1 MEKKTMG
8 SFIAALRRAAGLTQK
23 ELAEKL
29 NVSDKSVSR
38 WERDES
44 APDLSL
50 LPVIA
55 EVFGVS
61 CDELLRGERLSSQ
74 DLPCTLPDKRAEKQ
88 RRYLLSSRLLRY
100 RNQSLFCWG
109 LCFLGL
115 AAALTVN
122 FAFLRAYLALAAGAV
137 FLTCAVLLQ
146 FFFFN
151 GALAAASELES
162 TEPDV
167 GKFRQKVVLHAEW
180 LWGVSL
186 ALFAGLLVLIQSND
200 AYVGLSARTFW
211 PQFAICAAGAAA
223 LLLILFFLVDQ
234 ALFRKEMFGLTE
246 KEVKVRSSN
255 ARLLSRSLLC
265 WAAGCAVLL
274 FAANAL
280 TGFGTPTRL
289 CHGTSFDSWDE
300 FKSYMETP
308 FDFDVSLDPSSDS
321 NAVWYDENGNVV
333 SEEEALTE
341 RILDK
346 NGNEVCSFLWKN
358 RNVIRFRYD
367 ESGQLPV
374 TAITNTEYQ
383 KALKTAD
390 LLLTAASTVCLLSI
404 AAPLWYFFK
413 KRQKV

>member
-50 LPVIA
+50 IPVIA
-55 EVFGVS
+55 EIFEVS
-61 CDELLRGERLSSQ
+61 CDELLRGERLSLQ
-74 DLPCTLPDKRAEKQ
+74 EQACPLPDKRAEKQ
-88 RRYLLSSRLLRY
+88 RRHLIQSRLLRY
-100 RNQSLFCWG
+100 RNQSLLSWG

-122 FAFLRAYLALAAGAV
+122 FALLRAYLALAAGGV
-137 FLTCAVLLQ
+137 FLICAVLLQ
-146 FFFFN
+146 FFFLN
-151 GALAAASELES
+151 GALAAAADLEGS
-162 TEPDV
+162 EPDV
-167 GKFRQKVVLHAEW
+167 GNFRQTAVLRAEW
-180 LWGVSL
+180 LWGISL
-186 ALFAGLLVLIQSND
+186 ALFAGLLVLIQTND
-200 AYVGLSARTFW
+200 AYAGLSAQIFW
-211 PQFAICAAGAAA
+211 PLFFVCAAGAAV
-223 LLLILFFLVDQ
+223 LLLVLFFFINQ
-234 ALFRKEMFGLTE
+234 ALFRKETFGLTE
-246 KEVKVRSSN
+246 KEVQTRSLN
-255 ARLLSRSLLC
+255 ARLLSRSLLF
-265 WAAGCAVLL
+265 WAAGCAVVL
-274 FAANAL
+274 FCANAL

-289 CHGTSFDSWDE
+289 CQGTSFDSWDE

-321 NAVWYDENGNVV
+321 NAVWYDENGNVI

-341 RILDK
+341 QILDE

-358 RNVIRFRYD
+358 RSVIHLRYD
-367 ESGQLPV
+367 GSGRLPV
-374 TAITNTEYQ
+374 TVITNADYQ

-390 LLLTAASTVCLLSI
+390 LLLAGASIVCILSI

-413 KRQKV
+413 KRQKS